1 MKRHRRDYE
10 MIADMNLTNLLD
22 TAFVL
27 LITFII
33 AAPTMRS
40 GLRVDLPEVAI
51 QETMTSPP
59 QSRPVT
65 ITIQKE
71 KDDPTLPERVIVDD
85 RRLSMGKG
93 PDSLDETIAAKVRMY
108 PNQKLDVI
116 IEMDKEARYNV
127 LAQVL
132 AVLREHNITNVGLP
146 LIPLEAAVSPP
157 PRKNP

>member
-40 GLRVDLPEVAI
+40 GLRVDLPEVAFN
-51 QETMTSPP
+51 ESMTSPA
-59 QSRPVT
+59 QSKPVT
-65 ITIQKE
+65 ITIQKDKDVPNQPE
-71 KDDPTLPERVIVDD
+71 KIIVDD
-85 RRLSMGKG
+85 RRLSLGTG
-93 PDSLDETIAAKVRMY
+93 PESLDETIAAKVRMN
-108 PNQKLDVI
+108 PKQKLDVV
-116 IEMDKEARYNV
+116 IEMDKEARYDV

-132 AVLREHNITNVGLP
+132 ATLRRHNITNVGLP
-146 LIPLEAAVSPP
+146 LIPSDAAPTP
-157 PRKNP
+157 TPKP